1 MKWVIE
7 ICGLEFG
14 CENWIVKEMFG
25 KLFDF
30 FIILGY
36 ERILCFEFKFIIFKF
51 QNYLIYLKIKS
62 TYNIICFSRPKPKK
76 GPKLEKTTTQKYLQL
91 FWRFNPKYF
100 H

>member
-1 MKWVIE
+1 
-7 ICGLEFG
+7 
-14 CENWIVKEMFG
+14 MFG

-100 H
+100 HQHQVTFIPISLKVLLKLVGAL